1 MRVKERERESE
12 SESESESEQASGWF
26 GGERGHAGEQ
36 DGAAVG
42 AE

>member
-1 MRVKERERESE
+1 MRVKERERERE
-12 SESESESEQASGWF
+12 RESESEQASGWF